1 MIITNREEVID
12 KAFGVF
18 VRMNYEKAS
27 IITLAKACGVT
38 KTGIVYYFPHK
49 LDLFMAVA
57 DKYVLQMHEPENKFA
72 APADTL
78 AEFIGQYVAGV
89 AASMKRI
96 VELIGDNSS
105 PHDCSP
111 NFYYFHF
118 LSQVRMYY
126 PGIRQKIE
134 KIYRQDYDLWEK
146 VIQKAKE
153 SGEIR
158 SDTNV
163 NVPLLDIP
171 KMILKK
177 YKGKLPDGK
186 ILPVISNQKLNAYL
200 KEIADICGIKKNLTF
215 HLARHTFATTT
226 TLSKGVPIETVSK
239 MLGHTNIETTQ
250 IYARITNSKI
260 GSDMQG
266 LDKKFVGIE
275 KIYKEVA
282 M

>member
-89 AASMKRI
+89 RHENHPYLLYAHVAGVAASMKRI

-126 PGIRQKIE
+126 PGIRQEIE

-158 SDTNV
+158 SNTDVKKTAIMFRQMFLGLSYEQAFLNGLNV
-163 NVPLLDIP
+163 DELAENFRHIYSLL
-171 KMILKK
+171 K
-177 YKGKLPDGK
+177 
-186 ILPVISNQKLNAYL
+186 A
-200 KEIADICGIKKNLTF
+200 
-215 HLARHTFATTT
+215 
-226 TLSKGVPIETVSK
+226 
-239 MLGHTNIETTQ
+239 
-250 IYARITNSKI
+250 
-260 GSDMQG
+260 
-266 LDKKFVGIE
+266 
-275 KIYKEVA
+275 
-282 M
+282 

>member
-72 APADTL
+72 TPADTL

-96 VELIGDNSS
+96 VKLIGDNSS

-111 NFYYFHF
+111 NFYYIHF

-126 PGIRQKIE
+126 PGIRQKME

-163 NVPLLDIP
+163 KKTATMFRQMFLGLSYEQAFLNGLKVDELAENFRHIYSLL
-171 KMILKK
+171 K
-177 YKGKLPDGK
+177 
-186 ILPVISNQKLNAYL
+186 A
-200 KEIADICGIKKNLTF
+200 
-215 HLARHTFATTT
+215 
-226 TLSKGVPIETVSK
+226 
-239 MLGHTNIETTQ
+239 
-250 IYARITNSKI
+250 
-260 GSDMQG
+260 
-266 LDKKFVGIE
+266 
-275 KIYKEVA
+275 
-282 M
+282 

>member
-1 MIITNREEVID
+1 
-12 KAFGVF
+12 
-18 VRMNYEKAS
+18 
-27 IITLAKACGVT
+27 
-38 KTGIVYYFPHK
+38 
-49 LDLFMAVA
+49 MAVA

-78 AEFIGQYVAGV
+78 TEFIGQYVAGV

-158 SDTNV
+158 SNTDVKKTAILFRQMFLGLSYEQAFLNGLNV
-163 NVPLLDIP
+163 DELAENFRHIYSLL
-171 KMILKK
+171 K
-177 YKGKLPDGK
+177 
-186 ILPVISNQKLNAYL
+186 A
-200 KEIADICGIKKNLTF
+200 
-215 HLARHTFATTT
+215 
-226 TLSKGVPIETVSK
+226 
-239 MLGHTNIETTQ
+239 
-250 IYARITNSKI
+250 
-260 GSDMQG
+260 
-266 LDKKFVGIE
+266 
-275 KIYKEVA
+275 
-282 M
+282 

>member
-96 VELIGDNSS
+96 VELIDDASS

-146 VIQKAKE
+146 VIQKAKN

-158 SDTNV
+158 NDTDVKKTAIMFRQMFLGLSYEQAFLNGLNV
-163 NVPLLDIP
+163 DELAENFRYIYSLL
-171 KMILKK
+171 K
-177 YKGKLPDGK
+177 
-186 ILPVISNQKLNAYL
+186 A
-200 KEIADICGIKKNLTF
+200 
-215 HLARHTFATTT
+215 
-226 TLSKGVPIETVSK
+226 
-239 MLGHTNIETTQ
+239 
-250 IYARITNSKI
+250 
-260 GSDMQG
+260 
-266 LDKKFVGIE
+266 
-275 KIYKEVA
+275 
-282 M
+282 

>member
-38 KTGIVYYFPHK
+38 KTGIVYYF
-49 LDLFMAVA
+49 
-57 DKYVLQMHEPENKFA
+57 
-72 APADTL
+72 PADTL

-158 SDTNV
+158 SNTDVKKTAIMFRQMFLGLSYEQAFLNGLNV
-163 NVPLLDIP
+163 DELAENFRHIYSLL
-171 KMILKK
+171 K
-177 YKGKLPDGK
+177 
-186 ILPVISNQKLNAYL
+186 A
-200 KEIADICGIKKNLTF
+200 
-215 HLARHTFATTT
+215 
-226 TLSKGVPIETVSK
+226 
-239 MLGHTNIETTQ
+239 
-250 IYARITNSKI
+250 
-260 GSDMQG
+260 
-266 LDKKFVGIE
+266 
-275 KIYKEVA
+275 
-282 M
+282 

>member
-1 MIITNREEVID
+1 MIKFILDAMYYQIFIFNRDKFILENPHERTIQIICGILFLPVIVLTYLLI
-12 KAFGVF
+12 KENFNYKTPFVF
-18 VRMNYEKAS
+18 F
-27 IITLAKACGVT
+27 IIIYVLLY
-38 KTGIVYYFPHK
+38 KTFCSYYIK
-49 LDLFMAVA
+49 RKKGM
-57 DKYVLQMHEPENKFA
+57 LQMHEPENKFA

-78 AEFIGQYVAGV
+78 TEFIGQYVAGV

-158 SDTNV
+158 SNTDVKKTAILFRQMFLGLSYEQAFLNGLNV
-163 NVPLLDIP
+163 DELAENFRHIYSLL
-171 KMILKK
+171 K
-177 YKGKLPDGK
+177 
-186 ILPVISNQKLNAYL
+186 A
-200 KEIADICGIKKNLTF
+200 
-215 HLARHTFATTT
+215 
-226 TLSKGVPIETVSK
+226 
-239 MLGHTNIETTQ
+239 
-250 IYARITNSKI
+250 
-260 GSDMQG
+260 
-266 LDKKFVGIE
+266 
-275 KIYKEVA
+275 
-282 M
+282 

>member
-78 AEFIGQYVAGV
+78 TEFIGQYVAGV

-96 VELIGDNSS
+96 VELIGDNCS

-146 VIQKAKE
+146 VIQKAKKQR
-153 SGEIR
+153 G
-158 SDTNV
+158 
-163 NVPLLDIP
+163 
-171 KMILKK
+171 
-177 YKGKLPDGK
+177 
-186 ILPVISNQKLNAYL
+186 NQKRHGREENGYHVPANVFRTVIRTSISERSERGRTGRKFSPYL
-200 KEIADICGIKKNLTF
+200 
-215 HLARHTFATTT
+215 FA
-226 TLSKGVPIETVSK
+226 
-239 MLGHTNIETTQ
+239 
-250 IYARITNSKI
+250 A
-260 GSDMQG
+260 
-266 LDKKFVGIE
+266 
-275 KIYKEVA
+275 
-282 M
+282 

>member
-1 MIITNREEVID
+1 
-12 KAFGVF
+12 
-18 VRMNYEKAS
+18 MNYEKAS

-57 DKYVLQMHEPENKFA
+57 DKYVLKMHEPENKFA
-72 APADTL
+72 TPADTL
-78 AEFIGQYVAGV
+78 EKFIGQYVAGV

-96 VELIGDNSS
+96 VELIDDNSS

-158 SDTNV
+158 SNTDVKKTAIMFRQMFLGLSYEQAFLNGLNV
-163 NVPLLDIP
+163 DELAENFRHIYSLL
-171 KMILKK
+171 K
-177 YKGKLPDGK
+177 
-186 ILPVISNQKLNAYL
+186 A
-200 KEIADICGIKKNLTF
+200 
-215 HLARHTFATTT
+215 
-226 TLSKGVPIETVSK
+226 
-239 MLGHTNIETTQ
+239 
-250 IYARITNSKI
+250 
-260 GSDMQG
+260 
-266 LDKKFVGIE
+266 
-275 KIYKEVA
+275 
-282 M
+282 